1 MGKSPIPVAD
11 RFVQQSSV
19 WKLIPEAGG
28 TGCCGCWQRRTC
40 CMSLFFYEYEFHLQQ
55 VSVLYVWSSPVSPPV
70 TPFCSLPHGSSG
82 VGRGSVGNVC
92 LCCAL
97 GSFSWKW
104 KQIEGSHTLSQIF
117 YLWSS
122 PQALAGITCLRSL
135 SLLFLKGWLGSVGT
149 WWVPCQVP
157 EHCYGFKILTRS
169 LLVSLGCLLPSK
181 FRFLPTLCQGTGAE
195 QSIPVLCPWGC
206 SQHTAVAPAQDIGW
220 RGELESTAR
229 LWLEKISTHRVS
241 IGNQQGGKATAPQW
255 ECSSLKAL
263 YTIGDT
269 LEILLNYLFYWF
281 LSLVS

>member
-11 RFVQQSSV
+11 RFVQQSSI

-157 EHCYGFKILTRS
+157 EHCYGFKILTKS

-195 QSIPVLCPWGC
+195 QSIPVLCPW
-206 SQHTAVAPAQDIGW
+206 AAA
-220 RGELESTAR
+220 STQRWPRRRTSA
-229 LWLEKISTHRVS
+229 
-241 IGNQQGGKATAPQW
+241 GGV
-255 ECSSLKAL
+255 SLKAL
-263 YTIGDT
+263 PGCGWKKYQHTGCQ
-269 LEILLNYLFYWF
+269 LETSRVAKLLRHSGNAAASRPFTR
-281 LSLVS
+281 LVTH